1 MIIDAAVAASVK
13 RIIPSEFTTN
23 LDTPLSRKLP
33 HVLGKAAVREYL
45 ESVVQSS
52 SSTTWTSINNGAFL
66 ELCLKF
72 GVLGPNLAQKKATFH
87 DGGDKV
93 IGASLLP
100 DIGTVLVKILE
111 AEHFEETA
119 NKPVY
124 FYSAAISERQLTRLA
139 TEATSI
145 DFGTVEDGRIVDIQ
159 VDNLVREADERLA
172 KGDKSALTAYYFPM
186 MYSKG
191 YGGTDFKELS
201 WNEKLGLGIL
211 SEDDLKSLIRK
222 TAEELGVL

>member
-1 MIIDAAVAASVK
+1 MK

-33 HVLGKAAVREYL
+33 HVLGKTAVREYL
-45 ESVVQSS
+45 ESTVQNSP
-52 SSTTWTSINNGAFL
+52 STTWTSINNGAFL
-66 ELCLKF
+66 EMCLKF

-87 DGGDKV
+87 DGGDKI

-100 DIGTVLVKILE
+100 DIGSALVKVLE
-111 AEHFEETA
+111 PEHFEQTA

-124 FYSAAISERQLTRLA
+124 FYSAAISEKKLTRLA
-139 TEATSI
+139 SEVTGI
-145 DFGTVEDGRIVDIQ
+145 DFGSVEDGRILDLD
-159 VDNLVREADERLA
+159 VDNMVREADERLA
-172 KGDKSALTAYYFPM
+172 KGDKSVFISYYFPM

-201 WNEKLGLGIL
+201 WNEKLGLGVL